1 MAKEQRIIGSQGLEF
16 ADAHE
21 EWSLTIPADQKSVTF
36 HIKLS
41 SLSAYTMCK
50 TIVEH
55 FEERKRAFDFHDN
68 EVIIP

>member
-1 MAKEQRIIGSQGLEF
+1 MPKEQRVISVRGEEF
-16 ADAHE
+16 ADSNE
-21 EWSLTIPADQKSVTF
+21 EWSLSIPEDQKSVTF

-55 FEERKRAFDFHDN
+55 FEERKRAFDYQEH